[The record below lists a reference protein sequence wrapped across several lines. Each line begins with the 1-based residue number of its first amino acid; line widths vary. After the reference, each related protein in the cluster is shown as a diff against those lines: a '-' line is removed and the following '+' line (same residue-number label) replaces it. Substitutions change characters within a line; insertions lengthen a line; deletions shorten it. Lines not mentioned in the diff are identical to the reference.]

1 MSHKESSLSNIRRYA
16 TKHESCIIP
25 TQSVVHLRAKLLHMG
40 FGVAVI
46 NTIYIENYGTPY
58 ARKVKTPALLVVDL
72 EDKGT
77 LKTDIIR
84 LEKYISQ
91 HSVIWGNPNDEHFLI
106 SKISR
111 VDQNLAH
118 ITELSMSEI
127 RSALGWSKE
136 VVIENE

>member
-1 MSHKESSLSNIRRYA
+1 
-16 TKHESCIIP
+16 
-25 TQSVVHLRAKLLHMG
+25 MG
-40 FGVAVI
+40 YGVAVI
-46 NTIYIENYGTPY
+46 NTIYIENYATPY

-111 VDQNLAH
+111 VDQNLVH